1 MPSSQKTPA
10 NSRKK
15 VTASARA
22 RLSTRK
28 IRRTGT
34 KKLNESYIQST
45 PSDPNLNLQSDIG
58 GPSTASNDSSDAI
71 LSMLGKLSESNQAII
86 QRIEAIEQRQQP
98 EAPELLHQPG
108 RSDIRTQQL
117 ATSGISDF
125 HDTTRIHTDPLGI
138 PNIRQSNRVRVSI
151 NHSWPK

>member
-15 VTASARA
+15 LTASVRG

-34 KKLNESYIQST
+34 KKLNESCIQST

-58 GPSTASNDSSDAI
+58 GHYTVNSDSSDAI
-71 LSMLGKLSESNQAII
+71 LSMLGKLSESNQVII

-98 EAPELLHQPG
+98 ETSEFPHQPV
-108 RSDIRTQQL
+108 RFDIQTQQL
-117 ATSGISDF
+117 NL
-125 HDTTRIHTDPLGI
+125 RM
-138 PNIRQSNRVRVSI
+138 
-151 NHSWPK
+151 